1 MGEAIE
7 LYLDAD
13 GSPRARG
20 GLPAR
25 FLEAD
30 LQADRTLAVELLRR
44 LDAVADG
51 ARDSDELIG
60 NAHRLALGPRGARIE
75 ALFDRAAVPA
85 ALSLAELRRL
95 VSAWLALL
103 DRVGDG

>member
-1 MGEAIE
+1 MGEEIK

-13 GSPRARG
+13 GLPRARG

-30 LQADRTLAVELLRR
+30 LQADRALAAELLRR
-44 LDAVADG
+44 LDAAADG

-60 NAHRLALGPRGARIE
+60 NAHRLVLGPQGARIE
-75 ALFDRAAVPA
+75 ALFDRAAGPA
-85 ALSLAELRRL
+85 ELSLAELRRL
-95 VSAWLALL
+95 VLDWLDLL
-103 DRVGDG
+103 GRVADD

>member
-1 MGEAIE
+1 MGAEIE

-13 GSPRARG
+13 GLPRARG
-20 GLPAR
+20 GLAAR

-30 LQADRTLAVELLRR
+30 LQADRALAAELLRR
-44 LDAVADG
+44 LEAVADG

-60 NAHRLALGPRGARIE
+60 NAHRLTLSPKGARIE
-75 ALFDRAAVPA
+75 ALFDRAAGPA

-103 DRVGDG
+103 DRVADE

>member
-1 MGEAIE
+1 MGNEVE
-7 LYLDAD
+7 LFLDAD
-13 GSPRARG
+13 GVPRARG
-20 GLPAR
+20 GLTAR

-30 LQADRTLAVELLRR
+30 LQADRTLAVELLHR

-51 ARDSDELIG
+51 ARASDELIG

-75 ALFDRAAVPA
+75 SLFDRTAAPA
-85 ALSLAELRRL
+85 AMSLAELRRL

-103 DRVGDG
+103 ERAGND

>member
-1 MGEAIE
+1 MCEEID
-7 LYLDAD
+7 LFLDAD
-13 GSPRARG
+13 GLPRARG
-20 GLPAR
+20 GLAAC
-25 FLEAD
+25 FLETD

-60 NAHRLALGPRGARIE
+60 NGHRLVLHSQGARIE
-75 ALFDRAAVPA
+75 ALFDPAAGPA

-103 DRVGDG
+103 DWVADD